1 MQSIATIGL
10 KSQKPQVSINLRI
23 NQLRDKLRGSQ
34 STEETKEMLAFF
46 IEGTTEGTVKNWLL
60 EFQRIFE
67 AFGLKATGGQ
77 L

>member
-1 MQSIATIGL
+1 MQSINTLGS
-10 KSQKPQVSINLRI
+10 KSQNPQVSNNLRI

-34 STEETKEMLAFF
+34 TTEETKELLTFF
-46 IEGTTEGTVKNWLL
+46 IEGTDEGAVKNWLL

-67 AFGLKATGGQ
+67 ALGLEPVGGG